1 MVQKKSSPPK
11 RAASTLV
18 NFEIFPSP
26 GVAAVWVGGIPAGI
40 AAVRRY
46 ANGRRFHQ
54 RFLETAVVVQGDDG
68 AGGTVVVDPLHVP
81 HTEAYTSGGSAGAEF
96 VVLPCLQRGLV
107 LPVIRHG
114 VEQVRTGNAR
124 GILPVDAA
132 IERPPDILVGGLESP
147 RFRGRCILPARRHK
161 RLHRLRELAGSIQAI
176 HNDEVLRRVD
186 RNAIVMTALVGA
198 GVCASIDEGVVDFG
212 RYIANGTAVCDGP
225 VGSKRADSSVHGEVH
240 LAGTDVPVPVLVPG
254 DACVGEVHLPRT
266 HVPPAEGVP
275 VHACGAE
282 VYLAVLDAPPAHL
295 VVGDTGVIEVH
306 LAALDAPPAVF
317 ILGNAGVVK
326 VHIAL
331 CDLPPAKPVLGNA
344 GVRGVDDA
352 ITSSHPDAVDLCDLD
367 ALGGGGHAAV
377 VRGCGFGIWLSG
389 RQESVQL
396 RNRRCQVAGPKR
408 PQKAAGHGQSQHKT
422 SHCSVMFLYHCFPLL
437 RHLFYPNYT
446 GKCYLSQ
453 EKAESREQAF
463 NLLVRRLLI
472 FDLVRLLK

>member
-54 RFLETAVVVQGDDG
+54 RFLETAVVVQCDDG

-81 HTEAYTSGGSAGAEF
+81 HAEAYTAGGSAAAEF

-124 GILPVDAA
+124 GILPVDTT
-132 IERPPDILVGGLESP
+132 IERPPDILVGRLVRP
-147 RFRGRCILPARRHK
+147 CFRGRSILPARRHK

-225 VGSKRADSSVHGEVH
+225 VDSKGADTAVHGEVY
-240 LAGTDVPVPVLVPG
+240 LAGTDVPVPELVPG
-254 DACVGEVHLPRT
+254 DACVGEVHFAPA
-266 HVPPAEGVP
+266 HVPPAK
-275 VHACGAE
+275 
-282 VYLAVLDAPPAHL
+282 AVLGH
-295 VVGDTGVIEVH
+295 
-306 LAALDAPPAVF
+306 
-317 ILGNAGVVK
+317 AG
-326 VHIAL
+326 I
-331 CDLPPAKPVLGNA
+331 G
-344 GVRGVDDA
+344 GVDDA
-352 ITSSHPDAVDLCDLD
+352 VAGGHPDGVDLRDFD
-367 ALGGGGHAAV
+367 TFGGGGHTAV
-377 VRGCGFGIWLSG
+377 VGRCGAGSWFRGG
-389 RQESVQL
+389 QECVQL
-396 RNRRCQVAGPKR
+396 RCFQATGAEGPKEATE
-408 PQKAAGHGQSQHKT
+408 QDQ
-422 SHCSVMFLYHCFPLL
+422 SHCQACCNSVKFQAGSTALGVRNHASFLAHHCPLL

-453 EKAESREQAF
+453 ANAESREQAF